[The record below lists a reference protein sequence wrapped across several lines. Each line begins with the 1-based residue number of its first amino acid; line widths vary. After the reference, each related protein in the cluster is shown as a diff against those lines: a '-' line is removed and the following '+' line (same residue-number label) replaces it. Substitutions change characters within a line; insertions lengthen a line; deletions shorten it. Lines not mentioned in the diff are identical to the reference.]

1 MTTYRSPLSSEQIAC
16 LAELVDAGQGVAA
29 ELSCVDVGAVMG
41 LVIRRRER
49 RRVAALLA
57 QAELADDGAAR
68 DRLAARERD
77 RRKRLSL
84 GLAALAPPDEIVV
97 DILCSPEWQIVVTLL
112 SAMVSLPMAVASGRE
127 PVWSQVPL
135 GAMAGYAA
143 RPQAQ
148 ARTLVQYLRQKV
160 MGDPVCARGMVVGRS
175 LPATEC
181 HPHASR
187 LRPPLRAWANGLG
200 RLEAVQ
206 WLDFER
212 ALRHFDAI
220 GGAGLRTMALYGR
233 TMDRLGL
240 PVDGLHAGIP
250 LELPQGAAPLTE
262 GEALAVGLEP
272 EFRPMVT
279 LENGAAKIQRLEP
292 SRNGRY

>member
-1 MTTYRSPLSSEQIAC
+1 
-16 LAELVDAGQGVAA
+16 
-29 ELSCVDVGAVMG
+29 MG
-41 LVIRRRER
+41 LVFRLRER

-57 QAELADDGAAR
+57 QAELADDAVAR

-77 RRKRLSL
+77 RRQRQSL
-84 GLAALAPPDEIVV
+84 GLAALAPPDDIVV
-97 DILCSPEWQIVVTLL
+97 DILCSPEWQIVVMLL
-112 SAMVSLPMAVASGRE
+112 SAMVCLPVAMASGGGGRAGEGRHE
-127 PVWSQVPL
+127 PAWSHVPL

-160 MGDPVCARGMVVGRS
+160 MGDPVCARGVVVGRS
-175 LPATEC
+175 QPATEC

-187 LRPPLRAWANGLG
+187 LRQPLRAWANGLD

-206 WLDFER
+206 WQDVER
-212 ALRHFDAI
+212 VLRHLDAV
-220 GGAGLRTMALYGR
+220 GEAGLRTMALYGR

-240 PVDGLHAGIP
+240 PVDGLHAGLP

-262 GEALAVGLEP
+262 GEALTVGLDP
-272 EFRPMVT
+272 EFRPMGT
-279 LENGAAKIQRLEP
+279 LENGVAEP
-292 SRNGRY
+292 SRNGRR

>member
-1 MTTYRSPLSSEQIAC
+1 MTIYRSPLSSEQIAC
-16 LAELVDAGQGVAA
+16 LAELVDAGQGAPA
-29 ELSCVDVGAVMG
+29 QLSCADVSAVLG

-49 RRVAALLA
+49 RRVTALLA
-57 QAELADDGAAR
+57 QAELADDAVAR

-77 RRKRLSL
+77 RRQRLSL

-97 DILCSPEWQIVVTLL
+97 DILCSPEWQMLVTLL
-112 SAMVSLPMAVASGRE
+112 SAMVCLPMAMASGRDGRARGGQPE
-127 PVWSQVPL
+127 GVWFQVPL

-148 ARTLVQYLRQKV
+148 ARTLVQYLRQKA
-160 MGDPVCARGMVVGRS
+160 MGDPVCARGVVVGRS

-187 LRPPLRAWANGLG
+187 LRPPLRAWVNGLG

-206 WLDFER
+206 WLDVER
-212 ALRHFDAI
+212 VLRHLDAI
-220 GGAGLRTMALYGR
+220 EDAGLRTIALYGR

-240 PVDGLHAGIP
+240 PVDGLQAGLP
-250 LELPQGAAPLTE
+250 LELPQGAAPLS
-262 GEALAVGLEP
+262 EAEAMAVGLES
-272 EFRPMVT
+272 ELRTMVT
-279 LENGAAKIQRLEP
+279 MENASVKI
-292 SRNGRY
+292 